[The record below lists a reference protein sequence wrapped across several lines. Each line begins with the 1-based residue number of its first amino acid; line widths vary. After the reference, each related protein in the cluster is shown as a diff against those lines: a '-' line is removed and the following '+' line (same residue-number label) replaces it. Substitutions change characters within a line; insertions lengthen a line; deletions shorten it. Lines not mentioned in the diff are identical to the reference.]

1 MKKMLLSDLYRLRKK
16 REIIFLLA
24 FVLLEGVVSASIPCD
39 VYTMLTKRINLNV
52 LQIIELIYFF
62 IIFVVDVYTKD
73 LRILELLSGH
83 PEKTIFLS
91 RALISVFACFV
102 ISTMSVTVSVLIA
115 AKLYGGTLD
124 AAMFAPM
131 ILLTVKVLFIYACMM
146 LISYTIRHQ
155 VYSFFVGTA
164 VCFAVTKLS
173 EYIIEPRMPL
183 CFVIMMYLFISF
195 LSIIFLKMYFNKF
208 RSR

>member
-1 MKKMLLSDLYRLRKK
+1 MLLSDLYRLRKK

-91 RALISVFACFV
+91 RALISVLACFV

-131 ILLTVKVLFIYACMM
+131 ILLTVKV
-146 LISYTIRHQ
+146 
-155 VYSFFVGTA
+155 
-164 VCFAVTKLS
+164 
-173 EYIIEPRMPL
+173 
-183 CFVIMMYLFISF
+183 
-195 LSIIFLKMYFNKF
+195 
-208 RSR
+208 